1 MIKKYRYTIIR
12 AIIPTAW
19 TPKMLKSMQV
29 RGEIKKTDYVRR
41 LVAEDVGICGRQL
54 DLFA

>member
-1 MIKKYRYTIIR
+1 MIKKYRYVIVR

-19 TPKMLKSMQV
+19 TPAMLKSMNV
-29 RGEIKKTDYVRR
+29 RGEIKKTEYVRR
-41 LVAEDVGICGRQL
+41 LVAEDIKICGRQL